1 MIKKKFLFGL
11 PFPWLPIRVSIL
23 LRLASDD
30 SPLVLRSIF
39 DRSSIPERSLN
50 GARTELERSP
60 NGAWTELERSLNGA
74 RTELERSPNG
84 ARTELER
91 SSNGARTEDERMR
104 IGGTREVHLTII
116 VNSYDNG
123 KTQTNYWGVKMS
135 LSTTSK
141 SDKTMP
147 KISWILNT
155 LPNGVRL
162 AREILILLK

>member
-1 MIKKKFLFGL
+1 
-11 PFPWLPIRVSIL
+11 
-23 LRLASDD
+23 
-30 SPLVLRSIF
+30 
-39 DRSSIPERSLN
+39 
-50 GARTELERSP
+50 
-60 NGAWTELERSLNGA
+60 
-74 RTELERSPNG
+74 
-84 ARTELER
+84 
-91 SSNGARTEDERMR
+91 MR